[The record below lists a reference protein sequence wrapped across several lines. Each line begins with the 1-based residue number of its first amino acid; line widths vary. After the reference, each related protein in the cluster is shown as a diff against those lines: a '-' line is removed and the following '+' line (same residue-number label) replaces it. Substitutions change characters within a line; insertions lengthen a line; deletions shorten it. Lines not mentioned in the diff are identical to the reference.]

1 MSRRR
6 LRMAKAHTCPPL
18 DARPSSA
25 HVGDMS
31 QEPEMSSE
39 KPPAKAPKSPKP
51 ADRPE
56 RLPLEETIL
65 RLCAE
70 RGAEKSICPTD
81 AAKAFAQ
88 ARGEDDLGW
97 RNWLT
102 QVRSTA
108 VGMARQ
114 GRLIIYRKGKPAD
127 PDDFRGVYRLGL
139 PRSE

>member
-1 MSRRR
+1 M
-6 LRMAKAHTCPPL
+6 TPPL
-18 DARPSSA
+18 DAGRASA
-25 HVGDMS
+25 HVVGMS
-31 QEPEMSSE
+31 QESDKIPA
-39 KPPAKAPKSPKP
+39 KPPKVPKP
-51 ADRPE
+51 APDKPE

-65 RLCAE
+65 RLCAD
-70 RGAEKSICPTD
+70 RGADKSICPTD

-88 ARGEDDLGW
+88 ARGEDDLAW
-97 RNWLT
+97 RRWLT

>member
-1 MSRRR
+1 M
-6 LRMAKAHTCPPL
+6 LPL
-18 DARPSSA
+18 DAGRASA
-25 HVGDMS
+25 HVGGMS
-31 QEPEMSSE
+31 QDSE
-39 KPPAKAPKSPKP
+39 KTKKPKTPKPPKP
-51 ADRPE
+51 APDKPE

-65 RLCAE
+65 RLCAD
-70 RGAEKSICPTD
+70 RGADKSICPTD
-81 AAKAFAQ
+81 AAKAFAD
-88 ARGEDDLGW
+88 ARGEDDLAW
-97 RNWLT
+97 RRWLT

>member
-1 MSRRR
+1 M
-6 LRMAKAHTCPPL
+6 MTPPL
-18 DARPSSA
+18 DAGRASA
-25 HVGDMS
+25 HVVDMS
-31 QEPEMSSE
+31 QESDKTPA
-39 KPPAKAPKSPKP
+39 KPPKVPKP
-51 ADRPE
+51 APDKPE

-65 RLCAE
+65 RLCAD
-70 RGAEKSICPTD
+70 RGADKSICPTD

-88 ARGEDDLGW
+88 ARGEDDLAW
-97 RNWLT
+97 RRWLT